1 MQVPQVTEQVALAV
15 IELYP
20 TVLSL
25 AQAYSMLVSP
35 LILLSFTLS
44 YKYQLVHLVPLGFP
58 VLLSYRVS
66 QNGLISV

>member
-35 LILLSFTLS
+35 LQGFQVGKSS
-44 YKYQLVHLVPLGFP
+44 RVDKVPTW
-58 VLLSYRVS
+58 
-66 QNGLISV
+66 